1 LSVPHPP
8 DGPPCGPDG
17 PTLELKR
24 IATYPGKPPHF
35 NAIVEE
41 VRVRNPLATPVW
53 LLYDLGDGLPSTVNT
68 LTVSRTSPAPGAY
81 VWSFAGDGAF
91 EAVRLSPGADI
102 VLRALVVD
110 SYSPRDPFVL
120 AFAASVTIGDRP
132 PESWAGRAGLLP
144 ASGDFTL
151 TDLTTEFE
159 RKLGAD
165 YAAVPLVARILC
177 TKRFDTGDPSNR

>member
-1 LSVPHPP
+1 LIEPHPP
-8 DGPPCGPDG
+8 DGPPCRPDG

-53 LLYDLGDGLPSTVNT
+53 LLYDVGDGLPSVVNT
-68 LTVSRTSPAPGAY
+68 VTVSRTSLPPGAD

-91 EAVRLSPGADI
+91 EAVRLSPGADL
-102 VLRALVVD
+102 VLRELAVD
-110 SYSPRDPFVL
+110 SYSSEDPFVL
-120 AFAASVTIGDRP
+120 SFATSVTIGDRP
-132 PESWAGRAGLLP
+132 AESWAGRAGLLP

-159 RKLGAD
+159 RTL
-165 YAAVPLVARILC
+165 YPFAAAPLAARILC
-177 TKRFDTGDPSNR
+177 MKRFDASDPSNR